1 MNTSKSTQ
9 QPISIEPRVRQ
20 PANKP
25 NEQAGFHFSSSIK
38 ITDPNSGEVLVQM
51 RAD

>member
-1 MNTSKSTQ
+1 MNTSNSTQ
-9 QPISIEPRVRQ
+9 RPILKEPKMGQ
-20 PANKP
+20 STNKP

-38 ITDPNSGEVLVQM
+38 ITDPKSGEVLVQM

>member
-1 MNTSKSTQ
+1 MNTSKSIQ
-9 QPISIEPRVRQ
+9 RPISNDPRLSQ
-20 PANKP
+20 STNKP